1 MYDDKWTE
9 VHNSQNIQ
17 NDPQAGS
24 QPGMGQ
30 AGGQDPQPVRKQY
43 TCFLT
48 GWGSCPPACPIPG

>member
-30 AGGQDPQPVRKQY
+30 AGGQDPQPVRKQVY
-43 TCFLT
+43 GLS
-48 GWGSCPPACPIPG
+48 GQGQPPEGRR